1 VEILQV
7 DLCLK
12 EIQEA
17 QELMEIISV
26 VAAAVEPAVSE
37 EILVVQR
44 AVEAIMELEA
54 QVAQVQMDGP
64 EIQH

>member
-26 VAAAVEPAVSE
+26 VVAAVEPAVSE